1 MNVELIDSVVL
12 RERLRLGVDVVR
24 AHRVA
29 AGQPLQADQVRR
41 VRELIE
47 TRVKL
52 ALCHMD
58 DDQLRFNWSWE
69 QAAERLSFEVA
80 MGIAREYR
88 DRWAEF

>member
-29 AGQPLQADQVRR
+29 AGQPLQAAQIER

-47 TRVKL
+47 TRVRL
-52 ALCHMD
+52 ALSHMD
-58 DDQLRFNWSWE
+58 ENQLPFNWSWE
-69 QAAERLSFEVA
+69 QAAERLSFEMA
-80 MGIAREYR
+80 MAITGEYR
-88 DRWAEF
+88 DRWAEL